1 MILVKEQLMLIKQKT
16 EELSLLKL
24 EKVKNEQKINKLE
37 LEIDDLQASLE
48 HNLETSFIMWCTV
61 VREEPSI
68 LEQIGVTSAI
78 KEIELIEKFFY
89 DKVDSHT
96 RIQMKTLKL
105 KFKQENWYEKYKDSL
120 IELEHPI
127 ELELNAKHNEINSI
141 RLQNKNINTKINE
154 IETGFKNYILSN
166 ENSEILKLIFEAF
179 GVDIKTS
186 ENKNTK
192 KLV

>member
-1 MILVKEQLMLIKQKT
+1 MKEQLILIKQKT

-24 EKVKNEQKINKLE
+24 EKVKNDQKINKLE
-37 LEIDDLQASLE
+37 LEISDLQASLE

>member
-1 MILVKEQLMLIKQKT
+1 M
-16 EELSLLKL
+16 
-24 EKVKNEQKINKLE
+24 
-37 LEIDDLQASLE
+37 DD
-48 HNLETSFIMWCTV
+48 
-61 VREEPSI
+61 
-68 LEQIGVTSAI
+68 
-78 KEIELIEKFFY
+78 LIEKVNNIENKKINDKKMILIAPSHQEDNILESCIDEMLNQLLDKDYKIIVRPHPQFIRRSKQKIDELLEKYKDKFNEDFY
-89 DKVDSHT
+89 FET
-96 RIQMKTLKL
+96 RY
-105 KFKQENWYEKYKDSL
+105 FAYRNYEKKSYSDSYEKYQYKDSL

>member
-48 HNLETSFIMWCTV
+48 HNLETSFILWCTV

-68 LEQIGVTSAI
+68 LEQIGVASAI

-127 ELELNAKHNEINSI
+127 ELELNTKHNEINSI

-186 ENKNTK
+186 ENRNTK